1 MLNYVRQLPSRSP
14 LARRR
19 FVVAATAFSFTL
31 IVLVW
36 IGVLSFGRRPPSEGP
51 ETAIPVSASP
61 TPTQDQGTFNIP
73 EGEPGAATPEPQASP
88 LVDVGQISTNL
99 LKAFGEPER

>member
-1 MLNYVRQLPSRSP
+1 MLNYLRELPNRSP
-14 LARRR
+14 AARRR

-31 IVLVW
+31 IILAW
-36 IGVLSFGRRPPSEGP
+36 IGVLFFGRTPALLPR
-51 ETAIPVSASP
+51 ETAVPATP
-61 TPTQDQGTFNIP
+61 TPAPRDAAQGKP
-73 EGEPGAATPEPQASP
+73 AAAITPEPQASP